1 MEWQPIETHDGRR
14 SECVLYFPNEG
25 GHLLSAW
32 ITVASVPPPFPR
44 KPTHFI
50 YLPAPPQEDREP

>member
-14 SECVLYFPNEG
+14 SQCVMYFPPDEN
-25 GHLLSAW
+25 HHLSAW
-32 ITVASVPPPFPR
+32 ITVESYPSPFPR

-50 YLPAPPQEDREP
+50 YLPAPPQEDRP